1 MFVILGVPAASLT
14 SVPGVLEG
22 VICPTTVQL
31 MCIIKDLSFLR
42 WFIDGNEVASY
53 IHSSNTMPFP
63 RPATINQLQG
73 INIQIDSAVSSG
85 ADIINATSTLTT
97 NTTTLLQ
104 AFNMQDFACGTVGIM
119 SVPVTV
125 NFDITGEQIMHIS
138 VACKKA
144 F

>member
-22 VICPTTVQL
+22 AICPTTVQL
-31 MCIIKDLSFLR
+31 MCIIKDLSFLK

-85 ADIINATSTLTT
+85 LDIINATSTLTT
-97 NTTTLLQ
+97 NTTLLQ
-104 AFNMQDFACGTVGIM
+104 AFSMQDFTCGSFETM
-119 SVPVTV
+119 SEPVTV
-125 NFDITGEQIMHIS
+125 NFGITGEQIMHIS